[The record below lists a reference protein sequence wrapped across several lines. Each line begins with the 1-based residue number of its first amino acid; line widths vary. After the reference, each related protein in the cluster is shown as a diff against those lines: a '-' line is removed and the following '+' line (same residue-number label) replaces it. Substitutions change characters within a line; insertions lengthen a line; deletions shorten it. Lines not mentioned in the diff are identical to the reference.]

1 MGAGNNVPFYVVSS
15 DSNYVNQY
23 VSNSIA
29 VSSCIKAKDDLL
41 AIGSN
46 RGIYVTKPVIKSNVN
61 GLEFAVNN
69 IRTSITTTDPLFSDL
84 LGGGPNFEFPKDSNS
99 HGIYAANFIVAAK
112 NTNQTNFEVYPTSPY
127 FQAYTPGPRTSTGGL
142 SQSFIVRVTKAEI
155 ESHKTNYSL
164 PNYTVPASI
173 LDWPA
178 VGDSAAGIAID
189 LAPFFDFN
197 NNGCYDPQ
205 NGDYPIIK
213 GDEAIYWI
221 NHPNIQNL
229 ELEYH
234 WMMYAF
240 ADTSAALDQTI
251 FLDYTIVNRANLPQ
265 DSMKVG
271 FFLDA
276 DLGNPADDYVG
287 CDSVNNIMY
296 SYNGTLFDSGLGA
309 IRGYGNNTPAVGVKF
324 TSDPMETMV
333 YYNIGAASNGDPTT
347 KQHWL
352 NYMNAKWKNGQN
364 VKYGGDGFNS
374 SGVSSINTTHMYTGD
389 PFARIGWTELDPG
402 AAQVSNAPGDRRLF
416 GSVPYFSLQPNERKT
431 IEIALGFGR
440 TNDTTSQIAQ
450 NVSELINVLNGASIH
465 NAGINL
471 PVLTFATNDTCNS
484 VTSIQD
490 IIALNSGTLSVF
502 PVPSSGEL
510 TIEGLEQMRLIEVY
524 DMKGAKVMAMPT
536 RQNRVQISLS
546 DYRDGFYLIRVQLHD
561 NTWMMKKIIKQ

>member
-1 MGAGNNVPFYVVSS
+1 
-15 DSNYVNQY
+15 
-23 VSNSIA
+23 
-29 VSSCIKAKDDLL
+29 
-41 AIGSN
+41 
-46 RGIYVTKPVIKSNVN
+46 
-61 GLEFAVNN
+61 
-69 IRTSITTTDPLFSDL
+69 
-84 LGGGPNFEFPKDSNS
+84 
-99 HGIYAANFIVAAK
+99 
-112 NTNQTNFEVYPTSPY
+112 
-127 FQAYTPGPRTSTGGL
+127 
-142 SQSFIVRVTKAEI
+142 
-155 ESHKTNYSL
+155 
-164 PNYTVPASI
+164 
-173 LDWPA
+173 
-178 VGDSAAGIAID
+178 
-189 LAPFFDFN
+189 
-197 NNGCYDPQ
+197 
-205 NGDYPIIK
+205 
-213 GDEAIYWI
+213 
-221 NHPNIQNL
+221 
-229 ELEYH
+229 
-234 WMMYAF
+234 
-240 ADTSAALDQTI
+240 
-251 FLDYTIVNRANLPQ
+251 
-265 DSMKVG
+265 
-271 FFLDA
+271 
-276 DLGNPADDYVG
+276 
-287 CDSVNNIMY
+287 
-296 SYNGTLFDSGLGA
+296 
-309 IRGYGNNTPAVGVKF
+309 
-324 TSDPMETMV
+324 METMV

-402 AAQVSNAPGDRRLF
+402 AAQVSNVPGDRRLF